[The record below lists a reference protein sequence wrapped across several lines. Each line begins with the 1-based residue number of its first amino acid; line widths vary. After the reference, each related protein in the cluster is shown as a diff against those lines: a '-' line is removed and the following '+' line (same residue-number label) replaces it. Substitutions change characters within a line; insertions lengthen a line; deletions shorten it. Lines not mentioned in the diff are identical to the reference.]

1 MDKEKTISIHS
12 TTRVETMVHGFSML
26 QRLISIHSTTRVE
39 TEDRRN
45 VNRECWISIHSTT
58 RVETGLEE
66 GTTEEDVLFQSTPPR
81 GWRRDMRD
89 IGLINYTISIHST
102 TRVET
107 TLRVATPS
115 DGDISIH
122 STTRVETQSQ
132 QSERRTAKFQ
142 STPPRG
148 WRRYHFSFA
157 RR

>member
-1 MDKEKTISIHS
+1 
-12 TTRVETMVHGFSML
+12 
-26 QRLISIHSTTRVE
+26 
-39 TEDRRN
+39 
-45 VNRECWISIHSTT
+45 
-58 RVETGLEE
+58 
-66 GTTEEDVLFQSTPPR
+66 
-81 GWRRDMRD
+81 MRD

-148 WRRYHFSFA
+148 WRLA
-157 RR
+157 RTAVSRWTG